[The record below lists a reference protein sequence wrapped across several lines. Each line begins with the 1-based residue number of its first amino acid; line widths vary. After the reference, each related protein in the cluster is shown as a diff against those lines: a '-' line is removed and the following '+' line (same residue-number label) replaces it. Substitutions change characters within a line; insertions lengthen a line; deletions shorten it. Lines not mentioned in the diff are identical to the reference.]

1 MEGKIRPPLDERI
14 KKNEGE
20 TRARFSLFFFIFFW
34 GGGVSHQRPTDPFCV
49 FLFSLLL
56 FHENSA
62 RAHKNSTTRNKMA
75 FSMTSALS
83 SRVSATTSSLRTQR
97 VQKRQSASFKCNAY
111 DEAEID
117 KRYPQ
122 GGSVYKV
129 CFSFFSRSLSSSLSL
144 FLSLSLCR
152 LSRDTND
159 DNATFARRRR
169 CFFAKSSI
177 SLNFDRSFFSFLPVS
192 LRRYE
197 IFGGDEF
204 FFLFFSKEEERK
216 RESV

>member
-1 MEGKIRPPLDERI
+1 M
-14 KKNEGE
+14 
-20 TRARFSLFFFIFFW
+20 
-34 GGGVSHQRPTDPFCV
+34 SHQRPTRGTFSC
-49 FLFSLLL
+49 LSLLVTSIPRESRL
-56 FHENSA
+56 QP

-129 CFSFFSRSLSSSLSL
+129 CFSFFSRSLFSSLSL
-144 FLSLSLCR
+144 SLSFKSRYSERRQRDVRSSLSSLLLC
-152 LSRDTND
+152 
-159 DNATFARRRR
+159 
-169 CFFAKSSI
+169 
-177 SLNFDRSFFSFLPVS
+177 
-192 LRRYE
+192 
-197 IFGGDEF
+197 
-204 FFLFFSKEEERK
+204 KE
-216 RESV
+216 

>member
-1 MEGKIRPPLDERI
+1 MDGLTSGMEGKIRQPLDERI
-14 KKNEGE
+14 KKKRGRD
-20 TRARFSLFFFIFFW
+20 TCSILVILFIFFW
-34 GGGVSHQRPTDPFCV
+34 GGVSHQRPTDPFCV

-56 FHENSA
+56 FHENSRLQA

-144 FLSLSLCR
+144 SLSFKSRYSERRQRDVRSSLLSLLLC
-152 LSRDTND
+152 
-159 DNATFARRRR
+159 
-169 CFFAKSSI
+169 
-177 SLNFDRSFFSFLPVS
+177 
-192 LRRYE
+192 
-197 IFGGDEF
+197 
-204 FFLFFSKEEERK
+204 KE
-216 RESV
+216 

>member
-1 MEGKIRPPLDERI
+1 MWERKRE
-14 KKNEGE
+14 KKKEKRKRRRKGLVQIINNK
-20 TRARFSLFFFIFFW
+20 RAQKSHTFVIFVEQHKRENKKKRGRDTCSILVILFFFER
-34 GGGVSHQRPTDPFCV
+34 GGSESSTTNRGTFSC
-49 FLFSLLL
+49 LSLLVTSIPRE
-56 FHENSA
+56 FSSA
-62 RAHKNSTTRNKMA
+62 PRAHKNSTTRNKMA

-144 FLSLSLCR
+144 CR
-152 LSRDTND
+152 LSRDIAND
-159 DNATFARRRR
+159 DNATFARRCCR

-177 SLNFDRSFFSFLPVS
+177 SLNFV
-192 LRRYE
+192 
-197 IFGGDEF
+197 
-204 FFLFFSKEEERK
+204 
-216 RESV
+216 

>member
-1 MEGKIRPPLDERI
+1 MHDSRYM
-14 KKNEGE
+14 
-20 TRARFSLFFFIFFW
+20 SH
-34 GGGVSHQRPTDPFCV
+34 HQRTTDLFCV

-159 DNATFARRRR
+159 DNATFARRRC

-204 FFLFFSKEEERK
+204 FFLFFFKRRRAKK
-216 RESV
+216 RERLTGADG

>member
-1 MEGKIRPPLDERI
+1 MLDSRY
-14 KKNEGE
+14 
-20 TRARFSLFFFIFFW
+20 FIYFFW
-34 GGGVSHQRPTDPFCV
+34 GGRESSTTNRP
-49 FLFSLLL
+49 FLCLSLLVTS
-56 FHENSA
+56 FPREFSSA

-129 CFSFFSRSLSSSLSL
+129 CFSFFSRSLSSSLSF

-159 DNATFARRRR
+159 DNATFARRRRRR

-204 FFLFFSKEEERK
+204 FLSFFFKRRRAKK
-216 RESV
+216 RERLTGADG

>member
-1 MEGKIRPPLDERI
+1 MTKRKLI
-14 KKNEGE
+14 KGTHKGAPS
-20 TRARFSLFFFIFFW
+20 TRY
-34 GGGVSHQRPTDPFCV
+34 V
-49 FLFSLLL
+49 FLSFPDLSL
-56 FHENSA
+56 
-62 RAHKNSTTRNKMA
+62 
-75 FSMTSALS
+75 
-83 SRVSATTSSLRTQR
+83 
-97 VQKRQSASFKCNAY
+97 
-111 DEAEID
+111 
-117 KRYPQ
+117 P
-122 GGSVYKV
+122 
-129 CFSFFSRSLSSSLSL
+129 LSL

-159 DNATFARRRR
+159 DNATFARRRC

>member
-1 MEGKIRPPLDERI
+1 MLDSRC
-14 KKNEGE
+14 
-20 TRARFSLFFFIFFW
+20 
-34 GGGVSHQRPTDPFCV
+34 HQRPTDPFCV

-169 CFFAKSSI
+169 RRCFFAKSSI

>member
-1 MEGKIRPPLDERI
+1 VLDSRY
-14 KKNEGE
+14 
-20 TRARFSLFFFIFFW
+20 FIYFFW

-169 CFFAKSSI
+169 RRCFFAKSSI

-216 RESV
+216 RERLTGADG

>member
-1 MEGKIRPPLDERI
+1 M
-14 KKNEGE
+14 
-20 TRARFSLFFFIFFW
+20 
-34 GGGVSHQRPTDPFCV
+34 SHQRPTRGTFSC
-49 FLFSLLL
+49 LSLLVTSIPRE
-56 FHENSA
+56 FSSA
-62 RAHKNSTTRNKMA
+62 PRAHKNSTTRNKMA

-144 FLSLSLCR
+144 CR
-152 LSRDTND
+152 LSRDIAND
-159 DNATFARRRR
+159 DNATFARRCCR

-177 SLNFDRSFFSFLPVS
+177 SLNFV
-192 LRRYE
+192 
-197 IFGGDEF
+197 
-204 FFLFFSKEEERK
+204 
-216 RESV
+216 